1 MKQKIVGYDALES
14 FWKKQHKW
22 SQVNFEQLY
31 QNDTDLEN
39 AVSEQKSVLDE
50 IREKV
55 NKLTNADD
63 KITRDDI
70 YIQDNILTFKNLKV
84 IN

>member
-14 FWKKQHKW
+14 FWKKQRKW

>member
-1 MKQKIVGYDALES
+1 MKEKIVGYSALET
-14 FWKKQHKW
+14 FWKKQQKW
-22 SQVNFEQLY
+22 SEVNFDQLY
-31 QNDTDLEN
+31 QNDSDLEQK
-39 AVSEQKSVLDE
+39 VSEQKSVLDD